1 MTQHAT
7 TATHS
12 HLRQKRGGAGEF
24 WREKREEHINRK
36 KEIAKVVAREYMS

>member
-1 MTQHAT
+1 MQRLPL
-7 TATHS
+7 THIYV
-12 HLRQKRGGAGEF
+12 KRGGVGEF